1 MWSMILAVATGGAVG
16 SVARFLVTQQMLKVG
31 THDFPFGTLL
41 VNVLGSLL
49 IGLFARMFAGP
60 DSNIVWRSALTV
72 GFCGGFT
79 TFSTYSAELVL
90 LIEQGR
96 AFRAFVYVI
105 SSTGLSLAATIAGLT
120 LGGRFAR

>member
-16 SVARFLVTQQMLKVG
+16 SVFRFLITQQMLRVG

-41 VNVLGSLL
+41 VNVTGSLL

-60 DSNIVWRSALTV
+60 DTNVVWRSALTV

-90 LIEQGR
+90 LIEHGR
-96 AFRAFVYVI
+96 AARALVYVI
-105 SSTGLSLAATIAGLT
+105 SSTGLSLAATVAGLT